1 MDKKENDF
9 NTVTVDVFDENALG
23 LFLKKID
30 FAKLNGLIPAVAQD
44 YFSK

>member
-9 NTVTVDVFDENALG
+9 VTVDVFDENALG

-30 FAKLNGLIPAVAQD
+30 FCQA
-44 YFSK
+44 